1 MPKFELISE
10 YTPQGDQ
17 PMAIDELVTGFNL
30 DERWQTLLGVT
41 GSGKTYTIAAAIEK
55 INRPALVISHNK
67 TLAAQLYGELK
78 QLFPNN
84 AVEYF
89 ISYYDYYQPEA
100 YLPRTDTYIEKD
112 ASVNEEIDRL
122 RLRATSRLFERRDVI
137 VVASVSCIY
146 GLGSP
151 DQYKNMLCL
160 IEQGQMVN
168 RDYILRRLVDIYYT
182 RNDIAFERGTFRVR
196 GDVIEV
202 RPAYEQEAIRIE
214 LFGDEVE
221 RISTINIV
229 TGHIGEELER
239 VAIYPAKHFV
249 STAPQIEDACQSIMI
264 ELEERLA
271 ELRAQNRLVEAQRL
285 ESRTRFDV
293 EMLREVGYCSGVE
306 NYSRHMDGRKPGDR
320 PADFHR

>member
-1 MPKFELISE
+1 M
-10 YTPQGDQ
+10 
-17 PMAIDELVTGFNL
+17 
-30 DERWQTLLGVT
+30 
-41 GSGKTYTIAAAIEK
+41 
-55 INRPALVISHNK
+55 
-67 TLAAQLYGELK
+67 
-78 QLFPNN
+78 
-84 AVEYF
+84 
-89 ISYYDYYQPEA
+89 
-100 YLPRTDTYIEKD
+100 
-112 ASVNEEIDRL
+112 
-122 RLRATSRLFERRDVI
+122 I

-320 PADFHR
+320 PAVLLDYFPEDFVTFIDESHATIPQFRGMYGGDRSRKESLVEYGFRLPSALDNRPLFFDEFEVTFR